1 MDKDT
6 VEEPEKKLT
15 GKAALGK
22 GVLSAASRLKHEVR
36 KNVATAILAA
46 FGFIIALVW
55 KDVITQGVAALIGL
69 LNLAGSG
76 YIFTFISALITTVIC
91 VIGIIYFSRWSEK
104 K

>member
-1 MDKDT
+1 
-6 VEEPEKKLT
+6 
-15 GKAALGK
+15 
-22 GVLSAASRLKHEVR
+22 
-36 KNVATAILAA
+36 
-46 FGFIIALVW
+46 VW

-104 K
+104 T